1 MFCLGSRSAPARP
14 RRLAVATLCALLLS
28 SCAPGGDP
36 ASDDPAP
43 AAPPA
48 SSAPATTAASE
59 PTPEQ
64 RLRERAERLV
74 GRMTL
79 AQKAGQIMVT
89 SWAGGPA
96 PVDQVRRLHL
106 GGVIALPASG
116 SMSPAAAK
124 AGNRALSAAVQRRG
138 LPAFLGV
145 DQEGGVVARIGEPA
159 TSFPAFM
166 AAGAAD
172 RRALTRAAARGMGAE
187 LRGLGFTVV
196 FAPSADVTIGGAD
209 PAIGSRSAGSDPRLV
224 ARHVVESVAGLQ
236 ESGLMPVVKH
246 FPGHG
251 SVTTDSHLSTPVQR
265 RPWPR
270 VDRIDLYP
278 FKRAIARRAPAVMT
292 SHIVV
297 PSVDRREPT
306 TTSHRLTTGVL
317 RERLGF
323 DGLVVTDAL
332 NMRGITDRY
341 PGPRA
346 SLQALA
352 AGADVLLMPP
362 DPRASRDLI
371 VRSVLTGRLSI
382 SRLDEAATR
391 MVTALLS
398 TRAARGAALGSGR
411 DIAARMVQEA
421 LTVVTGRCTGDRLPD
436 VVRVSG
442 NPGAVARFSA
452 AARAAG
458 TRIQTAPPRRPLV
471 RKVVTRTVRVR
482 VMRNGRPVVVRREV
496 RRVVRVPG
504 PRPDPAPLVALLG
517 YGAPV
522 PDAATIAIATE
533 RPTTLSRISAPTELA
548 TYADTTAAM
557 NAAVRTLT
565 GRAPAPGRLTTPVD
579 GAGPGCA

>member
-14 RRLAVATLCALLLS
+14 RRLAAATVCALLLS
-28 SCAPGGDP
+28 ACAPGGGGDAAP
-36 ASDDPAP
+36 REPERSPTP
-43 AAPPA
+43 AA
-48 SSAPATTAASE
+48 STTAAAE
-59 PTPEQ
+59 LTPEQ
-64 RLRERAERLV
+64 RLQQRAERIV

-79 AQKAGQIMVT
+79 AQKAGQVMVT
-89 SWAGGPA
+89 TWSGGTP

-106 GGVIALPASG
+106 GGVIALPGSG
-116 SMSPAAAK
+116 TMSPGEAK
-124 AGNRALSAAVQRRG
+124 AGNRALAGLFSRRG
-138 LPAFLGV
+138 YPAFLGV
-145 DQEGGVVARIGEPA
+145 DQEGGVVSRIGEPA
-159 TSFPAFM
+159 TRFPAFM

-172 RRALTRAAARGMGAE
+172 RRELTRAVERALGAE

-196 FAPSADVTIGGAD
+196 FSPSADVTIGGAD
-209 PAIGSRSAGSDPRLV
+209 PAIGSRSAGSDPRRV
-224 ARHVVESVAGLQ
+224 ARHVVEAVAGL
-236 ESGLMPVVKH
+236 EEAGMVPVVKH

-251 SVTTDSHLSTPVQR
+251 SVTTDSHLATPVQR
-265 RPWPR
+265 RPWR
-270 VDRIDLYP
+270 QVDRIDLYP
-278 FKRAIARRAPAVMT
+278 FKRAIARRVPAVMT
-292 SHIVV
+292 SHIRV
-297 PSVDRREPT
+297 PAVDPRQPT
-306 TTSHRLTTGVL
+306 TTSHRMTTGVL

-332 NMRGITDRY
+332 NMRGIVDRH
-341 PGPRA
+341 PGPAA
-346 SLQALA
+346 SLRALE

-382 SRLDEAATR
+382 TRLDDAATR
-391 MVTALLS
+391 MVRALL
-398 TRAARGAALGSGR
+398 AARTSRGAPLGSGR
-411 DIAARMVQEA
+411 DVAARLVQEA
-421 LTVVTGRCTGDRLPD
+421 LTVVAGRCTGDRLPD

-482 VMRNGRPVVVRREV
+482 VMRNGRPVVVKREV
-496 RRVVRVPG
+496 RRVVRVRG
-504 PRPDPAPLVALLG
+504 PRPAPAPLVALLG

-533 RPTTLSRISAPTELA
+533 RPTTLARISAPTELA

-565 GRAPAPGRLTTPVD
+565 GQAPAPGRLTTPVD
-579 GAGPGCA
+579 GSRPGCS